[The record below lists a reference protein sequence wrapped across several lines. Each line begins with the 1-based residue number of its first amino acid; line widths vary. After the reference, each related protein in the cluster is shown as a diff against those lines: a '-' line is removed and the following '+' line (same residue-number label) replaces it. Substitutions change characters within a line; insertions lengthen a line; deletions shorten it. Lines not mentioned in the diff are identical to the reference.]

1 VWVARCRRQPRKPGS
16 FGLSPLPHS
25 LLLSS
30 GTTATAWLGME
41 EAACV
46 WLGASGSLGGQ
57 VPPPPSPLL
66 SGGGKVHGVDDEFM
80 AVTSGSSE
88 VVVGTCGLAR
98 GQCYDDATGG
108 GDWA

>member
-1 VWVARCRRQPRKPGS
+1 VGGKVQEAASEARELRPLPPPPLLAPLQRHHRHRVVGDGGGGMRVAGCEWQPRRPG
-16 FGLSPLPHS
+16 
-25 LLLSS
+25 
-30 GTTATAWLGME
+30 A
-41 EAACV
+41 
-46 WLGASGSLGGQ
+46 
-57 VPPPPSPLL
+57 PPPSPLL